1 MKRIK
6 LIFSAL
12 STLRRVPSA
21 AISDAWAGL
30 KSGVTAGADAD
41 SNDVSSANLDLI
53 DSLIAAI
60 VAIAKDDEDKA
71 TSAGKADKP

>member
-21 AISDAWAGL
+21 DIASAWFRL
-30 KSGVTAGADAD
+30 KSGLTDGVDPD
-41 SNDVSSANLDLI
+41 SNDVSSADLDLI

>member
-21 AISDAWAGL
+21 AIADAWAR
-30 KSGVTAGADAD
+30 VAGASESHED
-41 SNDVSSANLDLI
+41 LGLI
-53 DSLIAAI
+53 DSLVSAI
-60 VAIAKDDEDKA
+60 IAIAKDDEDKA